1 MTIDPDA
8 AVTDLSDLG
17 LTLELESPTDH
28 SVHNGDIF
36 CRATLS
42 RGGAAAHYTFLGT
55 QRVRLADARGALV
68 LAGERPLL
76 VWTHHIPPKTA
87 DALRR
92 AGIQYADE
100 AGNAH
105 IEFGDVLVDIRG
117 RRPSGSAPQ
126 SPTTKVTNLFSTSR
140 SQVVFALLAWPA
152 LWRASQ
158 REIAQASG
166 VSVGLVNDTLRLLR
180 GSGYDLPTSGGGN
193 SDLLDHW
200 AAAFPSGLAPRLRL
214 ADFHGDID
222 VENLRGTSIH
232 VSGESAVRDLIRP
245 ATLTIYVDGLTQPDG
260 PSLPILNRW
269 RTDGTMNV
277 FVRRKFWRDP
287 GDEERPAEPRRL
299 SPWPLVYAD
308 LLATG
313 DPRLRTIAH
322 DLRNHAA

>member
-8 AVTDLSDLG
+8 AVTHLSDLG
-17 LTLELESPTDH
+17 LTLELESTTEAL
-28 SVHNGDIF
+28 NGDIVCF
-36 CRATLS
+36 ATLS
-42 RGGAAAHYTFLGT
+42 RGSVAAPYTFLGT
-55 QRVRLADARGALV
+55 RRVRLADARGALV
-68 LAGERPLL
+68 LSGDRPLL
-76 VWTHHIPPKTA
+76 LWAHHIPPKTA

-117 RRPSGSAPQ
+117 RRSSGPAPQ
-126 SPTTKVTNLFSTSR
+126 SPTTTVTNLFSTSR
-140 SQVVFALLAWPA
+140 SQVVFALLAWPE
-152 LWRASQ
+152 LWKAPQ
-158 REIAQASG
+158 REVAHASG
-166 VSVGLVNDTLRLLR
+166 VSVGLANDTLRLLR
-180 GSGYDLPTSGGGN
+180 KSGYDLPSSGRANGA
-193 SDLLDHW
+193 LLDHW
-200 AAAFPSGLAPRLRL
+200 AAAFPTGLAPRLRL

-222 VENLRGTSIH
+222 VDNLRGTSIH
-232 VSGESAVRDLIRP
+232 ISGESAVRDLIRP
-245 ATLTIYVDGLTQPDG
+245 ATLTIYVDDLTQSEG

-287 GDEERPAEPRRL
+287 SDEERPSEPRRL

-313 DPRLRTIAH
+313 DPRLRTIAQ
-322 DLRNHAA
+322 DLRDHEA